1 MLLAIAIVAAVLAL
15 AVIGP
20 AASPYAPDAFVA
32 RPLLPPSPVHPLG
45 TNAVGQDL
53 LAQLLGG
60 ARPSVVAGMAGGAL
74 STLLALLAGI
84 GSALGRRAD
93 ALLRATTDIFLA
105 VPHLPLLMLVVAL
118 AGPSLGTIAVALGA
132 LSWPAFARV
141 VRAQTLAEIAQGH
154 VLAARAIG
162 ASPARILWRHVLP
175 ALVPIAAAKL
185 VLTVQYVVLAE
196 ASLAFL
202 GLGDPTLVSWGGMVQ
217 RAMQYSLLFATP
229 VWSWWLLP
237 PVLAIAAFVTSLAM
251 LGTILDERTHP
262 ALRALRVR

>member
-1 MLLAIAIVAAVLAL
+1 MLLAVAIVAAVLAL
-15 AVIGP
+15 AAIGP
-20 AASPYAPDAFVA
+20 AASPYPPDAFVA
-32 RPLLPPSPVHPLG
+32 PPLLSPSAAHPLG
-45 TNAVGQDL
+45 TNALGQDL
-53 LAQLLGG
+53 FAQFLAG

-93 ALLRATTDIFLA
+93 ALLRSVTDLFLA

-118 AGPSLGTIAVALGA
+118 VGPSLWTVALALGA

-141 VRAQTLAEIAQGH
+141 VRAQTLSEAAQGH
-154 VLAARAIG
+154 VLAARAVG
-162 ASPARILWRHVLP
+162 ASPARIMWRHVLP
-175 ALVPIAAAKL
+175 ALVPIVAAKL

-202 GLGDPTLVSWGGMVQ
+202 GLGDPALVSWGGMVQ
-217 RAMQYSLLFATP
+217 RAMQYGLLFATP

-237 PVLAIAAFVTSLAM
+237 PVLAIAAFVASLAM
-251 LGTILDERTHP
+251 LGTMLDERTHP
-262 ALRALRVR
+262 ALRALRPR

>member
-1 MLLAIAIVAAVLAL
+1 MLLALVIVAAVLAL
-15 AVIGP
+15 AAIGP

-32 RPLLPPSPVHPLG
+32 RPLLPPSAAHPLG

-53 LAQLLGG
+53 LAQLLSG
-60 ARPSVVAGMAGGAL
+60 ARPSVMAGMVGGAL

-93 ALLRATTDIFLA
+93 ALVRAATDLFLA

-118 AGPSLGTIAVALGA
+118 AGPSLATVAVALGA

-141 VRAQTLAEIAQGH
+141 VRAQTLSEAAQGH
-154 VLAARAIG
+154 VLAARAVG
-162 ASPARILWRHVLP
+162 ASPAWILWRHVLP
-175 ALVPIAAAKL
+175 ALLPIVAAKL

-217 RAMQYSLLFATP
+217 HAMQYGLLFVTP

-237 PVLAIAAFVTSLAM
+237 PVVAIAAFVASLAM
-251 LGTILDERTHP
+251 LGTMLDERTHP
-262 ALRALRVR
+262 ALRAVRPR